1 MGHGAVPVS
10 FMREEVFKVVNLFER
25 YQSWVAVRIAAGE
38 ELFLFLLLTGQGHR
52 PFSFKL
58 GFKLGFNLLV
68 HFFKQLA
75 ESFEN
80 RLTIKNLFRSFFAL
94 SKK

>member
-1 MGHGAVPVS
+1 
-10 FMREEVFKVVNLFER
+10 MREEVFKVVNLFER

-52 PFSFKL
+52 PFSF
-58 GFKLGFNLLV
+58 NLLV

-94 SKK
+94 SKNKNTISQIRVLNARVC